1 MRVCAWIS
9 DGWGRW
15 GLLGQC
21 EALLW
26 MPMQCR
32 SSAASIRAHRGIA
45 DPHMN
50 CHSVLWQLGRVSC
63 DVRVCAWISD
73 GWGRWGLLGQCEALL
88 WMPMQ
93 CRSSAASIRAHRGIA
108 DPHMNCHSVL
118 WQLGR
123 VSYDVRVCA
132 WISDGW
138 GQWGL
143 LGQCEALLWM
153 PMQCRSSAASIRA
166 HRGITD
172 PHMNCHSVLWQLG
185 RVSCD
190 VRVCAW
196 ISDGWG

>member
-32 SSAASIRAHRGIA
+32 SSAASIGAHRGIA

-50 CHSVLWQLGRVSC
+50 CHSALWQLGRVSC

-93 CRSSAASIRAHRGIA
+93 CRSSAASIGAHRGIA
-108 DPHMNCHSVL
+108 DPHMNCHS
-118 WQLGR
+118 
-123 VSYDVRVCA
+123 A
-132 WISDGW
+132 
-138 GQWGL
+138 
-143 LGQCEALLWM
+143 
-153 PMQCRSSAASIRA
+153 
-166 HRGITD
+166 
-172 PHMNCHSVLWQLG
+172 LWQLG

-190 VRVCAW
+190 VRVCVHGSAMAGV
-196 ISDGWG
+196 DGDCSASARLCFGCRCSAGAVLHRSGPIEASLIHT